1 MSIHE
6 VAKITGRKLS
16 NNMRQFLTLPPA
28 LSKAFKV
35 ILLCLEAYITPML
48 ADDYHLYCSKIN

>member
-48 ADDYHLYCSKIN
+48 ADDYHLY